1 MTMRTWVVLGVVA
14 GMAVMVLPV
23 SAQSQSDS
31 DADKAREL
39 VYRSWPVDDMIRQ
52 AAENVARR
60 YNLNPEQTAFTRD
73 MMAKRV
79 NAFLRDNEDQI
90 WPVLRDM
97 MRYQNPNRKMD
108 AQTAQRLGRAIRP
121 IFEEAQKEILA
132 ANSEWRDILSDEQK
146 KLHDYDRQ
154 EMSKTFQDMDKRFAG
169 WASGKVGDEQGI
181 FPEER
186 PDTPPVNPRQPKPTE
201 VSAAKV
207 LGTSLEWW
215 DGYVPAFIENY
226 ELDEGQVN
234 AARSILKELKERA
247 SAHEKSHAAELKAVE
262 EKIQAARRAK
272 DVAKL
277 DAAMTEKREASQY
290 KVQLFEELKTRL
302 DTIPRPAQ
310 KQKYA
315 EKIKDFRW
323 KNRPGFPDEPAAESI
338 SKPATTAPAATDK
351 PVPTTQPAAEPAKE
365 ANKK

>member
-1 MTMRTWVVLGVVA
+1 MTMRIWIVLGVMAGVA
-14 GMAVMVLPV
+14 GMALPAG
-23 SAQSQSDS
+23 AQSEADN
-31 DADKAREL
+31 DAEKARDY

-121 IFEEAQKEILA
+121 IFEEAQREILA

-146 KLHDYDRQ
+146 ELHDYDRKQ
-154 EMSKTFQDMDKRFAG
+154 MDKTFQDMDNRFAG
-169 WASGKVGDEQGI
+169 WANGKVDNQQGI
-181 FPEER
+181 FPAER

-201 VSAAKV
+201 ISAAKV

-215 DGYVPAFIENY
+215 DGYVQAFIENY
-226 ELDEGQVN
+226 ELDEGQIN
-234 AARSILKELKERA
+234 AAKSILKELKERA

-262 EKIQAARRAK
+262 DKIRDARRAK
-272 DVAKL
+272 DVKKL
-277 DAAMTEKREASQY
+277 DAAMTEKRQASQY

-315 EKIKDFRW
+315 EKIKSFRW
-323 KNRPGFPDEPAAESI
+323 KNRPGFPDEPAAEPTSR
-338 SKPATTAPAATDK
+338 PATTTPAATEK
-351 PVPTTQPAAEPAKE
+351 PVPTTQPAAEVEKDAKKE
-365 ANKK
+365 

>member
-1 MTMRTWVVLGVVA
+1 MTMRIWTVLGIVLGLVGQALPA
-14 GMAVMVLPV
+14 G
-23 SAQSQSDS
+23 AQSQGNN
-31 DADKAREL
+31 DAEKAREF

-79 NAFLRDNEDQI
+79 NAFLRDHEDQI
-90 WPVLRDM
+90 WPVVRDM
-97 MRYQNPNRKMD
+97 MRYQNPDRKMD
-108 AQTAQRLGRAIRP
+108 PQTAQRLGRAIRP

-169 WASGKVGDEQGI
+169 WARGKVGDEQGI
-181 FPEER
+181 FPEDR

-201 VSAAKV
+201 ISASKV

-215 DGYVPAFIENY
+215 DGYVQAFIENY
-226 ELDEGQVN
+226 ELDEGQIN
-234 AARSILKELKERA
+234 AAKSILKELKERA
-247 SAHEKSHAAELKAVE
+247 SAYEKSHAAELKAVE
-262 EKIQAARRAK
+262 EKIQAARREK
-272 DVAKL
+272 DVNKL
-277 DAAMTEKREASQY
+277 DAAMTDKRQANQY

-323 KNRPGFPDEPAAESI
+323 KNRPGFPDEPDAETA
-338 SKPATTAPAATDK
+338 SKPTSTAPAAADK
-351 PVPTTQPAAEPAKE
+351 PVPTTQPAADPAKE